1 LKYLGLS
8 LNSVAYS
15 LLFLTNELI
24 GVKFDYSR
32 DYSLITILIYYTY
45 YTKLPIYYTKLLNTG
60 KLDKKMG

>member
-1 LKYLGLS
+1 
-8 LNSVAYS
+8 VAYS